1 MAQRAFWVHGVDSL
15 ADYLRVAKDFE
26 LSSVV
31 DRIQCPTLV
40 TRAEN
45 DPVGNCAPRLYE
57 ALKSPKELL
66 YFTEAEGAGDHCEQ
80 MARSLF
86 HQKAFDWVD
95 ETLGTNAP

>member
-1 MAQRAFWVHGVDSL
+1 LLFDGPGQG
-15 ADYLRVAKDFE
+15 RV
-26 LSSVV
+26 
-31 DRIQCPTLV
+31 
-40 TRAEN
+40 
-45 DPVGNCAPRLYE
+45 LYKQGLNMRPE

-86 HQKAFDWVD
+86 HQKAFNWLD